1 MPAIQDTAYPR
12 LRSTI
17 TPAEL
22 ESVYTPTPAELAFAD
37 QVARGGRARLGLLVN
52 LKVFQRLG
60 YFAAL
65 DTVPDAIVQHIARV
79 TRFHVRLATLADY
92 DRSGTR
98 ARHRAAIR
106 RYLDIRAWGTAG
118 RHVVVQTVALA
129 AQTKSDLADLINVAL
144 EELVRQRIEFPAF
157 STLLNTTRRVRTT
170 IHRALYAR
178 MTQTLTDNHR
188 VQIDALFVV
197 TPPARTSPWQALK
210 QDPGRPTR
218 QTIQAVL
225 ERLSQLNTFGLD
237 LEQLTAVPISKL
249 HHFAVEAESLD
260 AARMREV
267 EPHKRY
273 ALIAAYL
280 AVQTA
285 AARDDLA
292 MLLVRR
298 MRSIHKEG
306 KADLLAFH
314 AAQQPQAEVLIAT
327 FRDVLDAAV
336 TEGPADARLAAID
349 AVIGGREGELR
360 EQCERQLA
368 YAGNSYL
375 PFLIP
380 RFRPYRAT
388 MLRILRTLTLRA
400 TTQDVGLLDGV
411 RFLLAHAR
419 SKGDTLTTEQV
430 TKRDGRIARHP
441 LVDLSWV
448 PDGWWRFVTGT
459 PSRALYPKQI
469 DRRAFEICVCTHV
482 WWSLQGGNLAVVG
495 SDLFADFGTQ
505 LISWEAYHAQVAAY
519 GERLG
524 FPVEGPAFVA
534 HLQARLA
541 ARARATDE
549 AFPANEAVRLEQGEP
564 VVRPIPKQAEPPLLR
579 WLEATISA
587 QITPV
592 GILDTLRDTDYWLNW
607 TRCFGPISGH
617 DGKLKN
623 PTALY
628 LATIL
633 CYGCLLGPSQTARA
647 LAGIDRRDL
656 AWAHQRHI
664 TEGRLDEAIR
674 IVINAYNRFA
684 LPKYWGSGKRAAADG
699 TQWDLYEQNLLAERH
714 IRYGGYGGIGYYH
727 VSDTYIALFAH
738 FIPCGVWEAIYILD
752 GLLKNESDIQ
762 PDTIHADTQGQS
774 ETVFGLAYLLG
785 ITLMP
790 RIRSWKHLQFYRPT
804 AASRYEHLDS
814 LFTAT
819 ADWDLIATHLPDMLR
834 VALSVRAGTLAASTI
849 LRRLGAYSRQNTL
862 FQAFRALGRVVRTE
876 FLLTYLADESL
887 RVTVHAATNKNEAFN
902 NFIQWVGFGS
912 GGIIPSND
920 RAEQRKLVK
929 YMHLVANCVIFH
941 NVQAVSQILHTLQ
954 QTGEPVVHDAIAALS
969 PYLTE
974 HVNRWGSYTLDLE
987 QTPPALNYDLLQPQQ
1002 APSNAVQEALWAA
1015 EPE

>member
-1 MPAIQDTAYPR
+1 MPALQDTAYPR

-22 ESVYTPTPAELAFAD
+22 QSVYTPTSADLAFAD
-37 QVARGGRARLGLLVN
+37 QVARGGRARLGLLVT

-60 YFAAL
+60 FFTPLADVPL
-65 DTVPDAIVQHIARV
+65 DVVRHIAR
-79 TRFHVRLATLADY
+79 TLRSHISPNALAEY
-92 DRSGTR
+92 DRSGTKR
-98 ARHRAAIR
+98 RHRAAIR
-106 RYLDIRAWGTAG
+106 RYLVVQAWGKGG
-118 RHVVVQTVALA
+118 RHVVVQSVALA

-144 EELVRQRIEFPAF
+144 EELVRQRIELPAF
-157 STLLNTTRRVRTT
+157 STLLRATRRTRAAV
-170 IHRALYAR
+170 HRDLFAR
-178 MTQTLTDNHR
+178 LTRTLTDAHR
-188 VQIDALFVV
+188 AQIDALLLANS
-197 TPPARTSPWQALK
+197 TTRTSPWEALK
-210 QDPGRPTR
+210 RDPGRPTLA
-218 QTIQAVL
+218 TMQALLDRL
-225 ERLSQLNTFGLD
+225 EQLTVFGLD
-237 LEQLTAVPISKL
+237 LETLTAVPISKL
-249 HHFAVEAESLD
+249 HHFAAEADSLD
-260 AARMREV
+260 AARMHEV
-267 EPHKRY
+267 EHGKRY
-273 ALIAAYL
+273 ALIAALL

-292 MLLVRR
+292 TLFIRR
-298 MRSIHKEG
+298 LRSVHKEG

-314 AAQQPQAEVLIAT
+314 AEQQPQAEALLMT
-327 FRDVLDAAV
+327 LRDVLDATA
-336 TEGPADARLAAID
+336 TEGSAETRIAAVD
-349 AVIGGREGELR
+349 AVIGGRGAELR
-360 EQCERQLA
+360 EQCDRQLA

-375 PFLIP
+375 PFLLP
-380 RFRPYRAT
+380 RFRPYRAAL
-388 MLRILRTLTLRA
+388 LRILRTLTLRT
-400 TTQDVGLLDGV
+400 TTQDVGLSDGI

-419 SKGDTLTTEQV
+419 SKGDRLTTEQV
-430 TKRDGRIARHP
+430 TKHGGRIVRTP
-441 LVDLSWV
+441 LVNLSWV
-448 PDGWWRFVTGT
+448 PDGWWRFVAGT
-459 PSRALYPKQI
+459 PTRASYPKQI
-469 DRRAFEICVCTHV
+469 DRRAFEVCVCTHV
-482 WWSLQGGNLAVVG
+482 WWSLQSGNLAVVG

-505 LISWEAYHAQVAAY
+505 LISWDAYHAQVAAY
-519 GERLG
+519 GERLA
-524 FPVEGPAFVA
+524 FPVDGPAFVA

-541 ARARATDE
+541 ARAQTTDQ
-549 AFPANEAVRLEQGEP
+549 AFPANEAVRIEAGEP
-564 VVRPIPKQAEPPLLR
+564 VLRPSPKQPEPALLA

-592 GILDTLRDTDYWLNW
+592 GILDTLRDTEHWLNW
-607 TRCFGPISGH
+607 ARCFGPISGH
-617 DGKLKN
+617 EGKLKH

-628 LATIL
+628 LATVL

-647 LAGIDRRDL
+647 LAGVDRRDL

-664 TEGRLDEAIR
+664 TEQRLDEAIR
-674 IVINAYNRFA
+674 VVVNAYNRFA
-684 LPKYWGSGKRAAADG
+684 LPKYWGSGKRASADG

-752 GLLKNESDIQ
+752 GLLKNETDIQ

-790 RIRSWKHLQFYRPT
+790 RIRGWKHLRFYRPT
-804 AASRYEHLDS
+804 TTSRYAHLDS
-814 LFTAT
+814 LFSAT
-819 ADWDLIATHLPDMLR
+819 ADWALIATHLPDMLR

-849 LRRLGAYSRQNTL
+849 LRRLGTYSRQNAL

-876 FLLTYLADESL
+876 FLLTYLADETL
-887 RVTVHAATNKNEAFN
+887 RVTIHAATNKNEAFN

-912 GGIIPSND
+912 QGVIPSND

-954 QTGEPVVHDAIAALS
+954 QRGEVVAPDAIAALS

-974 HVNRWGSYTLDLE
+974 HVNRLGMYTLDLE
-987 QTPPALNYDLLQPQQ
+987 QTPPVLNYDLLQPQSTS
-1002 APSNAVQEALWAA
+1002 APAVQQSLWSTT
-1015 EPE
+1015 